1 MATRVSVIEPS
12 RGLRA
17 LGAGELWR
25 YRTLILALLVRQVQV
40 RYAQSI
46 LGVGWSVVRPLLS
59 IVVFTIVFDKFARIP
74 SDGQPYVA
82 LLARRCRALDVFR
95 DGACRG
101 GREPEHERANAHE
114 GVFPRLALPIASA
127 LAPLVDL
134 GIGLF
139 LLVLMMTWFGVKPA
153 FGSVVVVPVL
163 VLAMML
169 TAVGVGCAVAA
180 VDVQY
185 RDARRFVP
193 FVLQLWMYLSPV
205 VYPASLVPERYRGL
219 YALNPLAGIIGTFR
233 SSLLS
238 TGPTDWRGIGLAL
251 ASSSVICAAGVV
263 FFRNRERVFAD
274 VV

>member
-74 SDGQPYVA
+74 SDGQPYA
-82 LLARRCRALDVFR
+82 LFSLAAVVPWTYFATALA
-95 DGACRG
+95 GAG
-101 GREPEHERANAHE
+101 ESLSTNAPMLTK
-114 GVFPRLALPIASA
+114 VYLPRLALPIASA

-219 YALNPLAGIIGTFR
+219 YTLNPLAGIIGTFR